1 MDMVEMKQ
9 NAELLIDELAGNE
22 FPGSTNFNIRHR
34 TLVNFAKIYGIT
46 DLKYV
51 GSEEEGIVACHAFA
65 NYFTVKALYKLVLGI
80 KVVQNGEERGVV
92 LNPAK
97 ILHTGNRYNWE
108 GCVDIKPGDKL
119 KATGNIGKMWLNETN
134 MMLFCEF
141 LVNVKNQ
148 NNEPVC
154 KVTITAG
161 IRKGGY

>member
-1 MDMVEMKQ
+1 MDIEEMKT
-9 NAELLIDELAGNE
+9 NAEFLINALAGTE
-22 FPGSTNFNIRHR
+22 IPGSTNFNIRYR

-46 DLKYV
+46 DSKYV

-92 LNPAK
+92 LNPGK
-97 ILHTGNRYNWE
+97 ILHTGNQYNWE

-119 KATGNIGKMWLNETN
+119 KATGKIGKMWLNEKN
-134 MMLFCEF
+134 MILFTEF

-154 KVTITAG
+154 KVTIAAG